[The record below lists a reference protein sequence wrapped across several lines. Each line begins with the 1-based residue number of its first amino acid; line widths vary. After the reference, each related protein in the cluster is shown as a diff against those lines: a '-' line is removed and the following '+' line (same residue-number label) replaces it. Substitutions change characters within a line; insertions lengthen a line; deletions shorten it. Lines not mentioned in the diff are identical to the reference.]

1 MTFSYDPNTQTFL
14 AVNLPLGM
22 NIGSADSASQSLM
35 SSKNFQSA
43 ESLNRFRALHE
54 TEGHTDPKAAGLP

>member
-1 MTFSYDPNTQTFL
+1 MESMTFSYDPNTQTFL

-22 NIGSADSASQSLM
+22 NIGSADSTSQSLI

-43 ESLNRFRALHE
+43 ESLSRFQAPHRNRRTHRC
-54 TEGHTDPKAAGLP
+54 